1 MMGQPTLEVANGTG
15 TFKPELPLS
24 MKAAIL
30 AGLSRAPEEVEQEVL
45 VQCPTSNC
53 TWDPFLT
60 LGVCHRCNDV
70 TAKLSRFVDRIDYV
84 RLIDSIDA
92 SVGLSSN
99 VNPDDIRRL
108 SITAYSLPNGHFIA
122 NGNGCSLFDHSTAC
136 SPKLEGMGD
145 SIAAL
150 RTYTA
155 TSFGTG
161 NPNKTNT
168 MTDIDTLIWSMSV
181 IYPDVKRLNRSSL
194 WPDVPLQA
202 MECAIYYCV
211 KNVTSSME
219 GNRLSESITE
229 VNSVRDPD
237 SWQRF
242 DSEDVPPP
250 PPEEA
255 DSLEFNPRYPEAR
268 YSDLRLKV
276 TEPDLPYSDRVIV
289 GGDSVTSISGYFQ
302 SLFLA
307 NYPNGPGPGV
317 TEELEKKLGKGAV
330 GVNGAFY
337 ASIGFSSDRALEAIP
352 PALKNVWRWNRDNM
366 TRTFYT
372 LATSMTNEMRRND
385 KYPDDHSDSGGDDG
399 TMTQH
404 GKVRISTVGY
414 EIQWAWMALH
424 GTTLLLAIIF
434 LCITLWNSR
443 GPEHVPLWKSSALG
457 TLRRGYQVG
466 GALEGADTVQE
477 MESVARKAYIK
488 VPSRDV
494 DESAACIQKDQAS
507 TGSEPERVA
516 GSFEG
521 IDPGVA
527 R

>member
-1 MMGQPTLEVANGTG
+1 MMGRLTLGVANGTG

-70 TAKLSRFVDRIDYV
+70 TAKLSRFVDGIDYAN
-84 RLIDSIDA
+84 LADSIGA

-99 VNPDDIRRL
+99 VSPDSIRRV

-122 NGNGCSLFDHSTAC
+122 NGNGCSLFNDSSAC
-136 SPKLEGMGD
+136 SAKLEGMGD
-145 SIAAL
+145 SSTTL
-150 RTYTA
+150 RTYTT

-237 SWQRF
+237 SWQRL
-242 DSEDVPPP
+242 VLKQHCN
-250 PPEEA
+250 PEGH
-255 DSLEFNPRYPEAR
+255 
-268 YSDLRLKV
+268 
-276 TEPDLPYSDRVIV
+276 T
-289 GGDSVTSISGYFQ
+289 
-302 SLFLA
+302 
-307 NYPNGPGPGV
+307 
-317 TEELEKKLGKGAV
+317 
-330 GVNGAFY
+330 
-337 ASIGFSSDRALEAIP
+337 
-352 PALKNVWRWNRDNM
+352 
-366 TRTFYT
+366 
-372 LATSMTNEMRRND
+372 
-385 KYPDDHSDSGGDDG
+385 
-399 TMTQH
+399 
-404 GKVRISTVGY
+404 
-414 EIQWAWMALH
+414 
-424 GTTLLLAIIF
+424 
-434 LCITLWNSR
+434 
-443 GPEHVPLWKSSALG
+443 
-457 TLRRGYQVG
+457 
-466 GALEGADTVQE
+466 
-477 MESVARKAYIK
+477 
-488 VPSRDV
+488 
-494 DESAACIQKDQAS
+494 
-507 TGSEPERVA
+507 
-516 GSFEG
+516 
-521 IDPGVA
+521 
-527 R
+527 